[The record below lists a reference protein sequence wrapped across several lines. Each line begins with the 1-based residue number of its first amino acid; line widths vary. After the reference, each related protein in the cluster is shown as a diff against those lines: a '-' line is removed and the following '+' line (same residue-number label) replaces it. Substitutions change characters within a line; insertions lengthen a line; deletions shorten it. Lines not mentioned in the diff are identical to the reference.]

1 MNSGDI
7 APVLA
12 IVGVCSIFALLI
24 GFSTWIVSRRRQERS
39 RAQFDLQR
47 RMLEKFGSASEF
59 VAFLESDSGRKFL
72 AAVSSE
78 TQTQASR
85 IFGSIQKGAIFAL
98 LGVVGFGVVASEPN
112 DLMPLAIPSGIALA
126 IGLGYL
132 ISAFAT
138 YRLSKQWGL
147 LPPSVA

>member
-1 MNSGDI
+1 MNNDMAAVFG
-7 APVLA
+7 
-12 IVGVCSIFALLI
+12 IVGVSSVFALLI

-72 AAVSSE
+72 ETVSSE

-98 LGVVGFGVVASEPN
+98 IGVVGFGVMAYKPGDMV
-112 DLMPLAIPSGIALA
+112 PLAVPSGIALA

-138 YRLSKQWGL
+138 YKLSKQWGL